1 MIHIQRPLHL
11 STTNRKIVL
20 NNVGRQNKVL
30 QYNNSTLAAVEQIG
44 PMFEDLI
51 LLNVIQLIY
60 PRLPKHV
67 KEYYQLKL
75 GDRRLMDIRTDIF
88 NNIKKFLQEMD
99 LTEQLNALKL
109 TAAAATTTTDP
120 PASLSAISAL
130 QKFHGQARVQS

>member
-1 MIHIQRPLHL
+1 MMHIQRPLHP
-11 STTNRKIVL
+11 STTNRTIVL

-60 PRLPKHV
+60 PRLSKHV

-75 GDRRLMDIRTDIF
+75 GDRRLMDIRTNIF

-99 LTEQLNALKL
+99 STEQLNALKL
-109 TAAAATTTTDP
+109 TAEAATTTTDP
-120 PASLSAISAL
+120 PASLSAISPS
-130 QKFHGQARVQS
+130 QNFHG